1 MRDGHNGYTPA
12 SGIMPAREAVAA
24 EYSSLGVPLSPDRVL
39 LTSGTSEGIDLAISV
54 LVDRGDEVLVPLP
67 TYPFYT
73 AVIGKLGARAVFYRT
88 DPERGWEPD
97 LDHLRSKIG
106 PRTRALVVIDPNN
119 PTGAVYGDATRRT
132 LLELA
137 DRHNIVL
144 LADEVY
150 TDLVYDGPVP
160 PIASFDP
167 DAPVIS
173 FSSASKAY
181 VAPGW
186 RTGWMAVGA
195 GERLDKVLA
204 AVKRLADGR
213 LCTNGPMQHAVAA
226 ALAGDRSYQHEFR
239 RQLGERA
246 ALTARRLNAIDG
258 VRCVP
263 PAAAFYALPRFEL
276 PARAHRLRLRQRAA
290 AGNGHP
296 VRTRLRLRHGPL
308 GRLRPHHLPCRAGP
322 AGHVLRP
329 DRSIHR
335 GVPFGVRRADEEA
348 PARPGH
354 MLPALAGGCGAA
366 GGDDRRVRSADR
378 RAADFRR
385 DVQPAALHGAAGARG
400 RRGGGAGVRQP
411 GVVRRR
417 HAGSRAGALRGARR

>member
-1 MRDGHNGYTPA
+1 MTIETTAPIEVASRLQGFDYAIRSIVAEAEAVERGGRTVHYLNIGDPVLFGFRTPPHLVETVARAMRDGHNGYTPA

-97 LDHLRSKIG
+97 LDHLRSMIG

-132 LLELA
+132 LLDLA

-160 PIASFDP
+160 PIASFNP

-195 GERLDKVLA
+195 GDRLDKVLA

-246 ALTARRLNAIDG
+246 ELTARRLNAIDG

-276 PARAHRLRLRQRAA
+276 PPGRTDFDFVRGLLRETGILCVH
-290 AGNGHP
+290 GSGFGMDP
-296 VRTRLRLRHGPL
+296 SEGYVRIIFL
-308 GRLRPHHLPCRAGP
+308 AD
-322 AGHVLRP
+322 P
-329 DRSIHR
+329 DRLDTYYDQI
-335 GVPFGVRRADEEA
+335 EA
-348 PARPGH
+348 FT
-354 MLPALAGGCGAA
+354 AA
-366 GGDDRRVRSADR
+366 FCSA
-378 RAADFRR
+378 
-385 DVQPAALHGAAGARG
+385 
-400 RRGGGAGVRQP
+400 
-411 GVVRRR
+411 
-417 HAGSRAGALRGARR
+417 

>member
-1 MRDGHNGYTPA
+1 MTIETTAPIEVASRLQGFDYAIRSIVAEAEAVERGGRTVHYLNIGDPVLFGFRTPPHLVETVARAMRDGHNGYTPA

-97 LDHLRSKIG
+97 LDHLRSMIG

-132 LLELA
+132 LLDLA

-160 PIASFDP
+160 PIASFNP

-246 ALTARRLNAIDG
+246 ELTARRLNAIDG

-276 PARAHRLRLRQRAA
+276 PPGRTDFDFVRGLLRETGILCVH
-290 AGNGHP
+290 GSGFGMDP
-296 VRTRLRLRHGPL
+296 SEGYVRIIFL
-308 GRLRPHHLPCRAGP
+308 AD
-322 AGHVLRP
+322 P
-329 DRSIHR
+329 DRLGTYYDQI
-335 GVPFGVRRADEEA
+335 EA
-348 PARPGH
+348 FT
-354 MLPALAGGCGAA
+354 AA
-366 GGDDRRVRSADR
+366 FRSA
-378 RAADFRR
+378 
-385 DVQPAALHGAAGARG
+385 
-400 RRGGGAGVRQP
+400 
-411 GVVRRR
+411 
-417 HAGSRAGALRGARR
+417 

>member
-1 MRDGHNGYTPA
+1 MTVGTSAPIEVASRLQGFDYAIRSIVAEAEAVERSGRTVHYLNIGDPVLFGFRTPPHLVETVARAMRDGHNGYTPA

-24 EYSSLGVPLSPDRVL
+24 EYTSLGVPLSPDRVL

-97 LDHLRSKIG
+97 LDHLRSMIG

-119 PTGAVYGDATRRT
+119 PTGAVYGASTRRA

-239 RQLGERA
+239 RQLRERA
-246 ALTARRLNAIDG
+246 ELTARRLNAMDG
-258 VRCVP
+258 VRCTP

-276 PARAHRLRLRQRAA
+276 PPGRTDLDFVRGLLRETGILCVH
-290 AGNGHP
+290 GSGFGTDP
-296 VRTRLRLRHGPL
+296 SEGYVRFIFL
-308 GRLRPHHLPCRAGP
+308 AD
-322 AGHVLRP
+322 P
-329 DRSIHR
+329 DRLSTYYDQI
-335 GVPFGVRRADEEA
+335 EA
-348 PARPGH
+348 FT
-354 MLPALAGGCGAA
+354 AA
-366 GGDDRRVRSADR
+366 FRSA
-378 RAADFRR
+378 
-385 DVQPAALHGAAGARG
+385 
-400 RRGGGAGVRQP
+400 
-411 GVVRRR
+411 
-417 HAGSRAGALRGARR
+417 

>member
-1 MRDGHNGYTPA
+1 MTIGTSAPIEVASRLQGFDYAIRSIVAEAEAVERSGRAVHYLNIGDPVLFGFKTPPHLVETVARAMRDGHNGYTPA

-24 EYSSLGVPLSPDRVL
+24 EYTSLGVPLSPDRVL

-97 LDHLRSKIG
+97 LDHLRSMIG

-119 PTGAVYGDATRRT
+119 PTGAVYGEATRRA

-167 DAPVIS
+167 EAPVIS

-246 ALTARRLNAIDG
+246 ALTARRLNAMDG
-258 VRCVP
+258 VRCAP

-276 PARAHRLRLRQRAA
+276 PPGRTDFDFVKGLLRETGILCVHGSGFGTDPAE
-290 AGNGHP
+290 GY
-296 VRTRLRLRHGPL
+296 VRVIFL
-308 GRLRPHHLPCRAGP
+308 AD
-322 AGHVLRP
+322 P
-329 DRSIHR
+329 DRLTAYYDQI
-335 GVPFGVRRADEEA
+335 EA
-348 PARPGH
+348 FT
-354 MLPALAGGCGAA
+354 AA
-366 GGDDRRVRSADR
+366 FRSA
-378 RAADFRR
+378 
-385 DVQPAALHGAAGARG
+385 
-400 RRGGGAGVRQP
+400 
-411 GVVRRR
+411 
-417 HAGSRAGALRGARR
+417 

>member
-1 MRDGHNGYTPA
+1 MTIETTAPIEVASRLQGFDYAIRSIVAEAEAVERSGRTVHYLNIGDPVLFGFRTPPHLVETVARAMRDGHNGYTPA
-12 SGIMPAREAVAA
+12 SGIMPARDAVAA

-97 LDHLRSKIG
+97 LDHLRSMIG

-239 RQLGERA
+239 QQLRERA
-246 ALTARRLNAIDG
+246 ELTARRLNAIGG
-258 VRCVP
+258 VRCAP

-276 PARAHRLRLRQRAA
+276 PPGRTDFDFVRGLLRETGILCVH
-290 AGNGHP
+290 GSGFGMDP
-296 VRTRLRLRHGPL
+296 SEGYVRIIFL
-308 GRLRPHHLPCRAGP
+308 AD
-322 AGHVLRP
+322 P
-329 DRSIHR
+329 DRLGAYYDQI
-335 GVPFGVRRADEEA
+335 EA
-348 PARPGH
+348 FT
-354 MLPALAGGCGAA
+354 AA
-366 GGDDRRVRSADR
+366 FCSA
-378 RAADFRR
+378 
-385 DVQPAALHGAAGARG
+385 
-400 RRGGGAGVRQP
+400 
-411 GVVRRR
+411 
-417 HAGSRAGALRGARR
+417 

>member
-1 MRDGHNGYTPA
+1 MPIETTAPIEVASRLQGFDYAIRSIVAEAEAVERSGRTVHYLNIGDPVLFGFKTPPHLVETVARAMRDGHNGYTPA
-12 SGIMPAREAVAA
+12 SGIKPAREAVAA

-97 LDHLRSKIG
+97 LDHLRSMIG

-204 AVKRLADGR
+204 AIKRLADGR

-239 RQLGERA
+239 QQLRERA
-246 ALTARRLNAIDG
+246 ELTARRLNAIDG
-258 VRCVP
+258 VRCAP

-276 PARAHRLRLRQRAA
+276 PPGRTDFDFVRGLLRETGILCVH
-290 AGNGHP
+290 GSGFGMDP
-296 VRTRLRLRHGPL
+296 SEGYVRIIFL
-308 GRLRPHHLPCRAGP
+308 AD
-322 AGHVLRP
+322 P
-329 DRSIHR
+329 DRLGAYYDQI
-335 GVPFGVRRADEEA
+335 EA
-348 PARPGH
+348 FT
-354 MLPALAGGCGAA
+354 AA
-366 GGDDRRVRSADR
+366 FCSA
-378 RAADFRR
+378 
-385 DVQPAALHGAAGARG
+385 
-400 RRGGGAGVRQP
+400 
-411 GVVRRR
+411 
-417 HAGSRAGALRGARR
+417 

>member
-1 MRDGHNGYTPA
+1 MATQTTAPIEVASRLQGFDYAIRSIVAEAEAVERSGRKVHYLNIGDPVLFGFRTPPHLVETVARAMRDGHNGYTPA

-24 EYSSLGVPLSPDRVL
+24 EYTSLGVPLSPDRVL

-97 LDHLRSKIG
+97 LDHLRSMIG

-119 PTGAVYGDATRRT
+119 PTGAVYSAATRRT

-167 DAPVIS
+167 EAPVIS

-226 ALAGDRSYQHEFR
+226 ALAGDRSYQHQFR
-239 RQLGERA
+239 AQLGERA
-246 ALTARRLNAIDG
+246 ELTARRLNAMAG
-258 VRCVP
+258 VRCTP
-263 PAAAFYALPRFEL
+263 PAAAFYALPRFAL
-276 PARAHRLRLRQRAA
+276 PPGLTDFDFVKGLLRETGILCVHGSGFGMDPA
-290 AGNGHP
+290 AGY
-296 VRTRLRLRHGPL
+296 VRIIFL
-308 GRLRPHHLPCRAGP
+308 AD
-322 AGHVLRP
+322 P
-329 DRSIHR
+329 DRLD
-335 GVPFGVRRADEEA
+335 AYYDEIEA
-348 PARPGH
+348 F
-354 MLPALAGGCGAA
+354 AA
-366 GGDDRRVRSADR
+366 VFCSA
-378 RAADFRR
+378 
-385 DVQPAALHGAAGARG
+385 
-400 RRGGGAGVRQP
+400 
-411 GVVRRR
+411 
-417 HAGSRAGALRGARR
+417 

>member
-1 MRDGHNGYTPA
+1 MTIETTAPIEVASRLQGFDYAIRSIVAEAEAVERSGRTVHYLNIGDPVLFGFKTPPHLVETVARAMRDGHNGYTPA

-54 LVDRGDEVLVPLP
+54 LVDRDDEVLVPLP

-73 AVIGKLGARAVFYRT
+73 AVIGKLGARAVYYRT

-97 LDHLRSKIG
+97 LDHLRSMIG

-119 PTGAVYGDATRRT
+119 PTGAVYGDATRRA

-167 DAPVIS
+167 EAPVIS

-239 RQLGERA
+239 RQLKERA
-246 ALTARRLNAIDG
+246 DLTARRLNAIDG
-258 VRCVP
+258 VRCAP
-263 PAAAFYALPRFEL
+263 PAAAFYALPQIDL
-276 PARAHRLRLRQRAA
+276 PPGRTDFDFVRGLLQETGILCVHGSGFGMDPA
-290 AGNGHP
+290 AGYVRIIFLADP
-296 VRTRLRLRHGPL
+296 VRLS
-308 GRLRPHHLPCRAGP
+308 AYY
-322 AGHVLRP
+322 
-329 DRSIHR
+329 DQI
-335 GVPFGVRRADEEA
+335 EA
-348 PARPGH
+348 FIA
-354 MLPALAGGCGAA
+354 MF
-366 GGDDRRVRSADR
+366 RSA
-378 RAADFRR
+378 
-385 DVQPAALHGAAGARG
+385 
-400 RRGGGAGVRQP
+400 
-411 GVVRRR
+411 
-417 HAGSRAGALRGARR
+417 